1 MIEIINGQIYDT
13 DKAKAIHRRVHG
25 NSGDNDYYSITLYY
39 NYSTD
44 EYFCYCE
51 GGPDSPY
58 AQQDSN
64 SVWRSGA
71 EIDVMDEEDALVY
84 KSINSILYP
93 PMRTIQ
99 E

>member
-25 NSGDNDYYSITLYY
+25 KPGDNDYYSITLYY

-44 EYFCYCE
+44 EYFFYDE
-51 GGPDSPY
+51 GGPDSPF

-64 SVWRSGA
+64 SVWCSAA
-71 EIDVMDEEDALVY
+71 EIDVLDEEDARTY
-84 KSINSILYP
+84 MSIKAILYP